1 MTAAEPAIVVRDVHL
16 ARGATRAVDGVSFTV
31 PRGERFGVIGP
42 DGAGKTTL
50 FRMLTTLLVPDRGTA
65 MVLGH
70 DVAGAPWA
78 VRPQLGYMPGRFAL
92 YPDLSVAE
100 NLAFHADVFDT
111 TIEAGMARIAPIWSQ
126 LAPFSA
132 RRAGALSGGMKQKL
146 ALCCALVHRPTLL
159 VLDEPTTGVDAVSRR
174 EFWDL
179 LDTLRGDDLTILVST
194 PYMDEASRC
203 DRVALMQGGRFLAV
217 DTPAAISAGF
227 PLPLFALRAADRIG
241 MLVTLRAF
249 PHAVGAWPFG
259 ETVHYTDARTGMAP
273 EVVLA
278 ELRAWAASR
287 GIADLAGEAITAG
300 IEDVFIHELA
310 ERERAA

>member
-1 MTAAEPAIVVRDVHL
+1 MSSAEPAIVVHDVHL
-16 ARGATRAVDGVSFTV
+16 ARGTTRAVNGVSFTV

-65 MVLGH
+65 HVLGH

-100 NLAFHADVFDT
+100 NLAFYADVFDT
-111 TIEAGMARIAPIWSQ
+111 TVEAGMARIAPIWSQ
-126 LAPFSA
+126 LAPFTA

-179 LDTLRGDDLTILVST
+179 LDTLRGDDLTIIVST

-203 DRVALMQGGRFLAV
+203 DRVALMQAGRFLAV

-241 MLVTLRAF
+241 MLATLRAF

-259 ETVHYTDARTGMAP
+259 ETVHYTDARTGLAP
-273 EVVLA
+273 DAVLA
-278 ELRAWAASR
+278 ELRAWAGSR
-287 GIADLAGEAITAG
+287 GIADLEGEAITAG

>member
-1 MTAAEPAIVVRDVHL
+1 VSSAEPAIVVHDVHL
-16 ARGATRAVDGVSFTV
+16 ARGTTRAVDGVSFTV

-65 MVLGH
+65 HVLGH

-100 NLAFHADVFDT
+100 NLAFYADVFDT
-111 TIEAGMARIAPIWSQ
+111 TVEAGMARIAPIWSQ
-126 LAPFSA
+126 LAPFTA

-179 LDTLRGDDLTILVST
+179 LDTLRGDDLTIIVST

-203 DRVALMQGGRFLAV
+203 DRVALMQAGRFLAV

-241 MLVTLRAF
+241 MLATLRAF

-259 ETVHYTDARTGMAP
+259 ETVHYTDARTGLAP
-273 EVVLA
+273 DAVLA
-278 ELRAWAASR
+278 ELRAWAGSR
-287 GIADLAGEAITAG
+287 GIADLEGEAITAG

>member
-1 MTAAEPAIVVRDVHL
+1 MSSAEPAIVVHDVHL
-16 ARGATRAVDGVSFTV
+16 ARGTTRAVDGVSFTV

-65 MVLGH
+65 HVLGH
-70 DVAGAPWA
+70 DVAGAPWS

-100 NLAFHADVFDT
+100 NLAFYADVFDT
-111 TIEAGMARIAPIWSQ
+111 TVEAGMARIAPIWSQ
-126 LAPFSA
+126 LAPFTA

-179 LDTLRGDDLTILVST
+179 LDTLRGDDLTIIVST

-203 DRVALMQGGRFLAV
+203 DRVALMQAGRFLAV

-241 MLVTLRAF
+241 MLATLRAF

-259 ETVHYTDARTGMAP
+259 ETVHYTDARTGLAP
-273 EVVLA
+273 DAVLA
-278 ELRAWAASR
+278 ELRAWAGSR
-287 GIADLAGEAITAG
+287 GIADLEGEAITAG

>member
-1 MTAAEPAIVVRDVHL
+1 VTSPDLAIAVEDLHL
-16 ARGATRAVDGVSFTV
+16 ARGSARAVDGVSFAV

-50 FRMLTTLLVPDRGTA
+50 FRILTTLLVPDRGTA
-65 MVLGH
+65 VVLGH

-78 VRPQLGYMPGRFAL
+78 IRPQLGYMPGRFAL

-100 NLAFHADVFDT
+100 NLAFYADVFDT
-111 TIEAGMARIAPIWSQ
+111 TVADGMSRIAPIWSQ
-126 LAPFSA
+126 LAPFAA

-179 LDTLRGDDLTILVST
+179 LDTLRSDDLTILVST

-203 DRVALMQGGRFLAV
+203 DRVALMQAGRFLAV
-217 DTPAAISAGF
+217 DTPAATTAGF
-227 PLPLFALRAADRIG
+227 PLPLLALRASDRLG
-241 MLVTLRAF
+241 MLATLRAF

-259 ETVHYTDARTGMAP
+259 ETVHYTDARAGAAP
-273 EVVLA
+273 EQVLG
-278 ELRAWAASR
+278 ELRAWAGAH
-287 GIADLAGEAITAG
+287 GIADLDGEAIPAG
-300 IEDVFIHELA
+300 IEDVFIHRLA